1 MVQSIISSF
10 YLFLGPGSSDTSN
23 VTSPEDGGTPL
34 RAGDVAI
41 NLNEEEVE
49 DEYAYGDEGRSVT
62 PNNKTGTVGASSK
75 AQDAHDG
82 MNGNAPPVADVKLA
96 QPLVGHANFEKA
108 TPTIQ
113 SKAESL
119 YGQYHSGYFS
129 VNSPVSHK
137 DTRQWAVRRQESD
150 LSTAPFSSETLDM
163 DTYGNERMATTD
175 SMVDVNSDVHVAPS
189 PPLNRAQGDR
199 KGVPLGKVKGVGM
212 VHVRSIREAVEMMLL
227 PGAGIQRSLLQ
238 EKVSRRSLSLLLL
251 PLLRGH
257 R

>member
-1 MVQSIISSF
+1 M
-10 YLFLGPGSSDTSN
+10 FLGPGSSDTSN

-41 NLNEEEVE
+41 NSDEEEEE
-49 DEYAYGDEGRSVT
+49 DEYDYGDEGRSVT
-62 PNNKTGTVGASSK
+62 PNIKTGTVGASGK
-75 AQDAHDG
+75 AQDAHNG

-96 QPLVGHANFEKA
+96 EPPVGHANFEKA

-113 SKAESL
+113 SKTESL
-119 YGQYHSGYFS
+119 YGNDVPVDMLDSHYHRGYFS

-150 LSTAPFSSETLDM
+150 LSTAPFSSETSDM
-163 DTYGNERMATTD
+163 DTSGNERIATTD

-189 PPLNRAQGDR
+189 PPINRAQGDR

-212 VHVRSIREAVEMMLL
+212 VSRKEHSGSSGDDASAWRRNSKKLASGKSI
-227 PGAGIQRSLLQ
+227 PS
-238 EKVSRRSLSLLLL
+238 KLSLLLL